1 MAIGR
6 SNVRSGL
13 PAIGQA
19 CSPTPH
25 SGNLLDEIAASQGL
39 STPKFT
45 LHDKALEISGKI
57 HNFVSMLRST
67 CALHLRGRRPSEA
80 EVERSRREA
89 A

>member
-1 MAIGR
+1 MQPDAAFR
-6 SNVRSGL
+6 E
-13 PAIGQA
+13 
-19 CSPTPH
+19 
-25 SGNLLDEIAASQGL
+25 LLDEIAASQGL

-45 LHDKALEISGKI
+45 PHDEPLEISGKI

-80 EVERSRREA
+80 EVEHSRREA